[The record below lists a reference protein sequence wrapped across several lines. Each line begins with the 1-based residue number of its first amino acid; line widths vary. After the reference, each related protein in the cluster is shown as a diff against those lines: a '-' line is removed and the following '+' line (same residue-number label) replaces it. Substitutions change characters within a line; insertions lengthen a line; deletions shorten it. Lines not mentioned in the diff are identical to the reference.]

1 MEHEWKQQTYAL
13 LVAGFLLLKH
23 PPSLSFWSFHSLSKK
38 KFWKFFTLILPRR
51 INTVKTDW
59 EMSTAYIFRLKRDT
73 TAVSI
78 FSVPFWLF
86 HLGGCKNPPSWNS
99 RLPGTA
105 RAACSTVILLK
116 CYVIAWSPF
125 LCCLVPHFFHFIS
138 FISPPLC
145 QRSSSLIHFLVFFF
159 HSLLTASC

>member
-1 MEHEWKQQTYAL
+1 MSENNKPTLCWL
-13 LVAGFLLLKH
+13 LGFCCLNILPASVSEASILC
-23 PPSLSFWSFHSLSKK
+23 PKK

-59 EMSTAYIFRLKRDT
+59 EMSTAYIFRLKHDT